1 MRVKRAVAREPFTLR
16 EKIGTN
22 WPQSVD
28 KDAGR
33 SRCRWVESRG
43 GGSHVLFVD
52 WGYFLYVA
60 LPIMVLGFIASS
72 WVKRTYQRY
81 SQVRNAS
88 GLSGVD
94 VARRI
99 LSGAGLSDV
108 TIQVIDGE
116 LSDNYDPRTKTLN
129 LSRAVAAGTSVAAE
143 AVVAHEI
150 GHALQDHQGF
160 FAMRIRS
167 GLVPAANLGSQAGP
181 LIVIAG
187 LLLSVFTGSAFGFYV
202 ALAGLFL
209 FAAVVLFQLI
219 TTPVELDASRR
230 ALRLLAEN
238 GVIVPEEQLG
248 ARRML
253 RAAAFTYWV
262 ALFGAVLTLLYYASL
277 VFGNR
282 RSD

>member
-1 MRVKRAVAREPFTLR
+1 M
-16 EKIGTN
+16 
-22 WPQSVD
+22 
-28 KDAGR
+28 
-33 SRCRWVESRG
+33 
-43 GGSHVLFVD
+43 LFFWN

-88 GLSGVD
+88 GLTGVD

-99 LSGAGLSDV
+99 LSGAGLSEV
-108 TIQVIDGE
+108 TIQVIDGD

-129 LSRAVAAGTSVAAE
+129 LSREVAGGTSVAAE

-150 GHALQDHQGF
+150 GHALQDRQGF

-187 LLLSVFTGSAFGFYV
+187 LLLSAFTGGTFGFYV

-238 GVIVPEEQLG
+238 GVIFPEEQQG

-253 RAAAFTYWV
+253 R
-262 ALFGAVLTLLYYASL
+262 ASL

>member
-1 MRVKRAVAREPFTLR
+1 MLLWNLT
-16 EKIGTN
+16 
-22 WPQSVD
+22 
-28 KDAGR
+28 
-33 SRCRWVESRG
+33 C
-43 GGSHVLFVD
+43 
-52 WGYFLYVA
+52 FLYLA
-60 LPIMVLGFIASS
+60 LPIMVLGLIASS

-88 GLSGVD
+88 GLAGVD

-99 LSGAGLSDV
+99 LAGAGLSDV
-108 TIQVIDGE
+108 TVQVIDGE
-116 LSDNYDPRTKTLN
+116 LSDNYDPRSKTLN
-129 LSRAVAAGTSVAAE
+129 LSRAVAGGTSVAAE

-160 FAMRIRS
+160 FAIWIRA

-187 LLLSVFTGSAFGFYV
+187 LLLSIFTGSAFGFYV

-209 FAAVVLFQLI
+209 FAAVVLFQLV
-219 TTPVELDASRR
+219 TTPVQPDASRP

-238 GVIVPEEQLG
+238 GVIVPEEQEG

-253 RAAAFTYWV
+253 RAAAFTYWG
-262 ALFGAVLTLLYYASL
+262 ALFGAVLTLLSYAPL
-277 VFGNR
+277 GFGNR
-282 RSD
+282 RND

>member
-1 MRVKRAVAREPFTLR
+1 MF
-16 EKIGTN
+16 
-22 WPQSVD
+22 
-28 KDAGR
+28 
-33 SRCRWVESRG
+33 
-43 GGSHVLFVD
+43 LFWD
-52 WGYFLYVA
+52 WGYFLFIA

-88 GLSGVD
+88 GLRGVD
-94 VARRI
+94 VATRI
-99 LSGAGLSDV
+99 LTGAGLSDV

-129 LSRAVAAGTSVAAE
+129 LSREVATGTSVASE

-150 GHALQDHQGF
+150 GHAQQDRQGF

-187 LLLSVFTGSAFGFYV
+187 LLLSAFTGSTFGFYV

-209 FAAVVLFQLI
+209 FAAVVAFQLI

-238 GVIVPEEQLG
+238 GVIFPEEQEG

-282 RSD
+282 RND

>member
-1 MRVKRAVAREPFTLR
+1 MLFW
-16 EKIGTN
+16 N
-22 WPQSVD
+22 WT
-28 KDAGR
+28 
-33 SRCRWVESRG
+33 
-43 GGSHVLFVD
+43 
-52 WGYFLYVA
+52 YFLYVA
-60 LPIMVLGFIASS
+60 LPTMLLGFIASN

-88 GLSGVD
+88 GLTGVE

-99 LSGAGLSDV
+99 LAGASLRDV
-108 TIQVIDGE
+108 TVQVIDGE
-116 LSDNYDPRTKTLN
+116 LNDNYDPRSKTLN
-129 LSRAVAAGTSVAAE
+129 LSPAVAGGRSVASE

-160 FAMRIRS
+160 FAMRVRS

-187 LLLSVFTGSAFGFYV
+187 LLLSIFTGSAFGVYV

-209 FAAVVLFQLI
+209 FAAVVLFQLV

-238 GVIVPEEQLG
+238 GVIQPEEQEG

>member
-1 MRVKRAVAREPFTLR
+1 MF
-16 EKIGTN
+16 
-22 WPQSVD
+22 
-28 KDAGR
+28 
-33 SRCRWVESRG
+33 
-43 GGSHVLFVD
+43 FFD
-52 WGYFLYVA
+52 WRYVVFVA
-60 LPIMVLGFIASS
+60 LPIMALSFLASN
-72 WVKRTYQRY
+72 WVKSTYQRY
-81 SQVRNAS
+81 SRVRNAS
-88 GLSGVD
+88 GLSGVV

-129 LSRAVAAGTSVAAE
+129 LSKDVAMGTSVASE

-150 GHALQDHQGF
+150 GHAVQDRQGF

-209 FAAVVLFQLI
+209 FAAVVLFQLL

>member
-1 MRVKRAVAREPFTLR
+1 MF
-16 EKIGTN
+16 
-22 WPQSVD
+22 
-28 KDAGR
+28 
-33 SRCRWVESRG
+33 
-43 GGSHVLFVD
+43 LFWD
-52 WGYFLYVA
+52 WRYFLYVA
-60 LPIMVLGFIASS
+60 LPILVLGFIASS

-88 GLSGVD
+88 GLSGVE

-99 LSGAGLSDV
+99 LAGAGLSDV

-116 LSDNYDPRTKTLN
+116 LSDNYDPRNKILK
-129 LSRAVAAGTSVAAE
+129 LSREVAAGTSVASE

-150 GHALQDHQGF
+150 GHALQDRQGF
-160 FAMRIRS
+160 IAMRVRS

-187 LLLSVFTGSAFGFYV
+187 LLLSVFTGSSVGFYV
-202 ALAGLFL
+202 AVAGLFL
-209 FAAVVLFQLI
+209 FAAVVVFQLI

-230 ALRLLAEN
+230 ALHLLAEN
-238 GVIVPEEQLG
+238 GVIVPEEQQG

-282 RSD
+282 RND

>member
-1 MRVKRAVAREPFTLR
+1 MVFFDWRY
-16 EKIGTN
+16 
-22 WPQSVD
+22 
-28 KDAGR
+28 
-33 SRCRWVESRG
+33 
-43 GGSHVLFVD
+43 FV
-52 WGYFLYVA
+52 FVA
-60 LPIMVLGFIASS
+60 LPIMALSFLASS
-72 WVKRTYQRY
+72 WVKNTYQRY

-99 LSGAGLSDV
+99 LSGAGLSNV

-129 LSRAVAAGTSVAAE
+129 LSRAVATGTSVAAE

-209 FAAVVLFQLI
+209 FAAVVLFQLL

>member
-1 MRVKRAVAREPFTLR
+1 MFIPFFD
-16 EKIGTN
+16 
-22 WPQSVD
+22 W
-28 KDAGR
+28 
-33 SRCRWVESRG
+33 
-43 GGSHVLFVD
+43 HYFV
-52 WGYFLYVA
+52 FVA
-60 LPIMVLGFIASS
+60 LPLMALSFLASS
-72 WVKRTYQRY
+72 WVKRTYRRY
-81 SQVRNAS
+81 SQVRSSS

-94 VARRI
+94 IARRI

-129 LSRAVAAGTSVAAE
+129 LSTAVAMGNSVAAE

-150 GHALQDHQGF
+150 GHAQQDHQGF
-160 FAMRIRS
+160 FAMRLRS
-167 GLVPAANLGSQAGP
+167 GLVPAANFGSQAGL

-187 LLLSVFTGSAFGFYV
+187 LVLSAFTGSGIGFYV
-202 ALAGLFL
+202 AILGLLL
-209 FAAVVLFQLI
+209 FAAVVLFQLV

-238 GVIVPEEQLG
+238 GVMVREEREG

-262 ALFGAVLTLLYYASL
+262 ALFGALLTLVYYASL

-282 RSD
+282 RSN

>member
-1 MRVKRAVAREPFTLR
+1 VIF
-16 EKIGTN
+16 
-22 WPQSVD
+22 
-28 KDAGR
+28 
-33 SRCRWVESRG
+33 
-43 GGSHVLFVD
+43 FD
-52 WGYFLYVA
+52 WHYLLYVA
-60 LPIMVLGFIASS
+60 LPITALGFIASS
-72 WVKRTYQRY
+72 WVKRTYLRY
-81 SQVRNAS
+81 SQLRNAS

-99 LSGAGLSDV
+99 LTGAGLSDV

-129 LSRAVAAGTSVAAE
+129 LSREVATGTSVASE

-150 GHALQDHQGF
+150 GHAQQDRQGF
-160 FAMRIRS
+160 VAMRIRS

-187 LLLSVFTGSAFGFYV
+187 LLLSVFTGSTFGFYV
-202 ALAGLFL
+202 ALAGLML
-209 FAAVVLFQLI
+209 FAAVVAFQLI

-238 GVIVPEEQLG
+238 GVIFPEEQDG

-282 RSD
+282 RND

>member
-1 MRVKRAVAREPFTLR
+1 MLLW
-16 EKIGTN
+16 N
-22 WPQSVD
+22 
-28 KDAGR
+28 
-33 SRCRWVESRG
+33 
-43 GGSHVLFVD
+43 

-60 LPIMVLGFIASS
+60 LPVMVLGFIGSS

-116 LSDNYDPRTKTLN
+116 LSDNYDPRSKTLN
-129 LSRAVAAGTSVAAE
+129 LSREVASGTSVAAE

-150 GHALQDHQGF
+150 GHALQDQQGF

-202 ALAGLFL
+202 AIAGLLL

-238 GVIVPEEQLG
+238 SVIFPEEQLG

>member
-1 MRVKRAVAREPFTLR
+1 MLFW
-16 EKIGTN
+16 N
-22 WPQSVD
+22 WT
-28 KDAGR
+28 
-33 SRCRWVESRG
+33 
-43 GGSHVLFVD
+43 
-52 WGYFLYVA
+52 YFLFVA
-60 LPIMVLGFIASS
+60 LPIMVLGFLASS

-81 SQVRNAS
+81 SQVRNGS

-129 LSRAVAAGTSVAAE
+129 LSRDVAGGTSVAAE

-150 GHALQDHQGF
+150 GHALQDRQGF

-167 GLVPAANLGSQAGP
+167 DLVPAANLGSQAGP

-187 LLLSVFTGSAFGFYV
+187 LLLSAFTGSTFGFYV

-230 ALRLLAEN
+230 ALRVLAEN
-238 GVIVPEEQLG
+238 GVIYPEEQQG

-282 RSD
+282 RND

>member
-1 MRVKRAVAREPFTLR
+1 MLFFW
-16 EKIGTN
+16 N
-22 WPQSVD
+22 WTY
-28 KDAGR
+28 
-33 SRCRWVESRG
+33 
-43 GGSHVLFVD
+43 FV
-52 WGYFLYVA
+52 FVA
-60 LPIMVLGFIASS
+60 LPIMVLGFLASS

-108 TIQVIDGE
+108 TIHVIDGE
-116 LSDNYDPRTKTLN
+116 LSDNYDPRSKTLN
-129 LSRAVAAGTSVAAE
+129 LSRDVASGTSVAAE

-150 GHALQDHQGF
+150 GHALQDRQGF

-187 LLLSVFTGSAFGFYV
+187 LLLSAFTGSTFGFYV

-238 GVIVPEEQLG
+238 GVIYPEEQQG

-262 ALFGAVLTLLYYASL
+262 ALFGALLTLLYYASL

-282 RSD
+282 RND

>member
-1 MRVKRAVAREPFTLR
+1 MFLYW
-16 EKIGTN
+16 N
-22 WPQSVD
+22 
-28 KDAGR
+28 
-33 SRCRWVESRG
+33 
-43 GGSHVLFVD
+43 

-60 LPIMVLGFIASS
+60 LPIMLLGFIASS

-99 LSGAGLSDV
+99 LAGAGLNDV

-129 LSRAVAAGTSVAAE
+129 LSREVAAGTSVASE

-150 GHALQDHQGF
+150 GHAQQDRQGF

-187 LLLSVFTGSAFGFYV
+187 LLLSGFTGSTFGFYV
-202 ALAGLFL
+202 ALTGLFL
-209 FAAVVLFQLI
+209 FAAVVAFQLI

-238 GVIVPEEQLG
+238 GVIYPEEQDG

-262 ALFGAVLTLLYYASL
+262 ALAGALLTLLYYASL

-282 RSD
+282 RND

>member
-1 MRVKRAVAREPFTLR
+1 M
-16 EKIGTN
+16 
-22 WPQSVD
+22 
-28 KDAGR
+28 
-33 SRCRWVESRG
+33 
-43 GGSHVLFVD
+43 LFWN
-52 WGYFLYVA
+52 WGYVLYVA
-60 LPIMVLGFIASS
+60 LPIMLLSYLASS
-72 WVKRTYQRY
+72 WVKRTYARY
-81 SQVRNAS
+81 SQIRNAS
-88 GLSGVD
+88 GLTGVD

-99 LSGAGLSDV
+99 LTGAGLSDV

-129 LSRAVAAGTSVAAE
+129 LSKEVAVGNSVASE

-150 GHALQDHQGF
+150 GHAQQDRQGF

-181 LIVIAG
+181 LIVIGG
-187 LLLSVFTGSAFGFYV
+187 LFLSVFTRSN
-202 ALAGLFL
+202 LGLYIAMIGLVL
-209 FAAVVLFQLI
+209 FAAVVVFQLI

-238 GVIVPEEQLG
+238 GVIYPEEQQG

-262 ALFGAVLTLLYYASL
+262 ALFGALLTLLYYASL

-282 RSD
+282 RNN

>member
-1 MRVKRAVAREPFTLR
+1 MFFFW
-16 EKIGTN
+16 N
-22 WPQSVD
+22 W
-28 KDAGR
+28 GFF
-33 SRCRWVESRG
+33 
-43 GGSHVLFVD
+43 LF
-52 WGYFLYVA
+52 VA

-108 TIQVIDGE
+108 TIRVIDGE

-160 FAMRIRS
+160 FAVRLRS
-167 GLVPAANLGSQAGP
+167 GLVPAANLGSQAGL

-187 LLLSVFTGSAFGFYV
+187 LVLSAFTGSTVGLYV
-202 ALAGLFL
+202 ATLGL
-209 FAAVVLFQLI
+209 VL
-219 TTPVELDASRR
+219 
-230 ALRLLAEN
+230 
-238 GVIVPEEQLG
+238 
-248 ARRML
+248 
-253 RAAAFTYWV
+253 
-262 ALFGAVLTLLYYASL
+262 
-277 VFGNR
+277 
-282 RSD
+282 